1 MDADVG
7 KAEDAQHLP
16 GVVDHAVLHGDVADE
31 RTGVVLGEDA
41 EMGDLAEVGAGGV
54 LGEGGLEQ
62 VSNFGALGRGEE
74 VIGEV
79 GDVHLI
85 FLGRKRMGGGVV
97 LFGEMG
103 IGREMIDHLKT

>member
-1 MDADVG
+1 MLGVDTDVSQA
-7 KAEDAQHLP
+7 KDAQHLP

-62 VSNFGALGRGEE
+62 VSNFGALGWGEE

-79 GDVHLI
+79 EDLHLI
-85 FLGRKRMGGGVV
+85 FLRRKRMG
-97 LFGEMG
+97 
-103 IGREMIDHLKT
+103 